1 MKKIAFAT
9 FCMMCYMHVG
19 AQNSQVI
26 SSGGS
31 SIENASIS
39 ISQTIGELMV
49 NDLSGVTTTLE
60 QGFHNTL
67 PEKGILLAAKI
78 YLQGAFV
85 NPNVGETTLMRD
97 DLRVGGLIPTT
108 SNYADGLTCNAS
120 VFTPTGANAIVDW
133 VFVELRDAGDNSVV
147 IASQSAL
154 LQRDGD
160 VVGTDGVSPLVFEQS
175 SGDYFVVVN
184 HRSHLGVMSVSTA
197 ALSGSNTTVDLS
209 ANSASVLGTT
219 NAVVSM
225 SGGVFALVAGDFDE
239 NSQIQN
245 TDINSVILLLGGSGY
260 NEADIDMNGQIQNS
274 DINTLL
280 YPNLGKGQQF

>member
-1 MKKIAFAT
+1 MQ
-9 FCMMCYMHVG
+9 VS

-39 ISQTIGELMV
+39 ISQTIGELVV
-49 NDLSGVTTTLE
+49 NDLSGTITLE

-78 YLQGAFV
+78 FLQGAFT

-97 DLRVGGLIPTT
+97 DLRVSGSIPTT
-108 SNYADGLTCNAS
+108 SIFVDGLTCNAN

-133 VFVELRDAGDNSVV
+133 VFVELRDAVDNSVV

-160 VVGTDGVSPLVFEQS
+160 VVGVDGISPLVFTEAT
-175 SGDYFVVVN
+175 GNYYVTVN
-184 HRSHLGVMSVSTA
+184 HRNHLGVMSASTA
-197 ALSGSNTTVDLS
+197 ALSRANTIVDLS
-209 ANSASVLGTT
+209 SDSASVLGTT

-245 TDINSVILLLGGSGY
+245 SDINSVILLLGGSGY
-260 NEADIDMNGQIQNS
+260 NEADLDMNGQIQNS